1 MVQDRLDELYRNVQ
15 DPFSEIESLKE
26 TDLYKLWEQ
35 HKNDTREER
44 ISIIDRIRYFL
55 DDPRW
60 RNELIIISSA
70 ILLLGVV
77 FLLVFRKELK
87 REEKERKRLTASTTG
102 TITHAGQRSDGKK
115 AGCYCLVEFL
125 YNGFKYT
132 QGYYL
137 PDTPQ
142 YKTGS
147 QVTIML
153 DPGDV
158 RVSAVKNVT
167 IKEANP
173 FFALSGCGCICVGAI
188 VLISTLV

>member
-77 FLLVFRKELK
+77 FLLVFRKI
-87 REEKERKRLTASTTG
+87 S
-102 TITHAGQRSDGKK
+102 
-115 AGCYCLVEFL
+115 
-125 YNGFKYT
+125 
-132 QGYYL
+132 
-137 PDTPQ
+137 
-142 YKTGS
+142 
-147 QVTIML
+147 VT
-153 DPGDV
+153 
-158 RVSAVKNVT
+158 
-167 IKEANP
+167 
-173 FFALSGCGCICVGAI
+173 
-188 VLISTLV
+188 